1 MRELADLHQ
10 CCNVLLPIG
19 AVNGDGPAVLT
30 PASWRE
36 EEGRRL
42 RDRNG
47 SLIDG
52 QPSGIN
58 RGSPLDVIKRRG
70 GRRFFR
76 LSSGIPDLKVEYGIR
91 SGKRDGSH
99 QLGQVTFWRW
109 KKRGSAAGCAAE
121 YTPSVIDRNCGTCAA
136 SENTAADA

>member
-1 MRELADLHQ
+1 MREIADFTQ

-42 RDRNG
+42 RDRNR

-58 RGSPLDVIKRRG
+58 GGSPLDVIKRRG

-91 SGKRDGSH
+91 DRMSTRLNSSH
-99 QLGQVTFWRW
+99 SQISYAVFCL
-109 KKRGSAAGCAAE
+109 KKKNHAF
-121 YTPSVIDRNCGTCAA
+121 
-136 SENTAADA
+136 AD